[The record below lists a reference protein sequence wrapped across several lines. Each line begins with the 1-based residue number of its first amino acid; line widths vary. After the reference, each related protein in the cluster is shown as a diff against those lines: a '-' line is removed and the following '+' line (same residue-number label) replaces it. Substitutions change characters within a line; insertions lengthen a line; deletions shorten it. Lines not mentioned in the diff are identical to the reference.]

1 MRIWGR
7 LEEDLDADLVR
18 GADPERLPYW
28 SVLWPSATAL
38 AVRLSTARDWR
49 EVKVLELGCGPGA
62 TGLALAALGAQV
74 TQTDL
79 FPEAVAL
86 ARENA
91 RGNGITACRH
101 AAADWRAWPV
111 RSRWPIIIGSDLTY
125 ERASHPAL
133 LSVLEQ
139 ALAPDGVAYL
149 ADPGRP
155 MSLDFFARAE
165 SQGWRVEM
173 EDLGKHGSQN
183 VYLYALRRCG
193 S

>member
-1 MRIWGR
+1 MKQSRVLILPRTCGDLRIRGR

-28 SVLWPSATAL
+28 SVLWHSATAL
-38 AVRLSTARDWR
+38 AGHMIQQQRWR
-49 EVKVLELGCGPGA
+49 GLEVLELGCGPGA
-62 TGLALAALGAQV
+62 AGLALAAAGARV

-79 FPEAVAL
+79 FPEAVTL
-86 ARENA
+86 ARANA
-91 RGNGITACRH
+91 CANGINACRH
-101 AAADWRAWPV
+101 AAADWRAWPF
-111 RSRWPIIIGSDLTY
+111 RALWPVIIGSDLTY

-155 MSLDFFARAE
+155 
-165 SQGWRVEM
+165 
-173 EDLGKHGSQN
+173 
-183 VYLYALRRCG
+183 
-193 S
+193 